1 MRTSY
6 SRDAVYMIQCR
17 LGLCVSSYFCYTAF
31 PLARLIGVYE
41 LATAPFGYILQKVR
55 CFIGAYFRS

>member
-1 MRTSY
+1 
-6 SRDAVYMIQCR
+6 MIQCR